1 MSTAVHG
8 ESGNF
13 WNKFKTSTKSIS
25 SSFSQLSVK
34 PELDGD
40 SPTSTIVHKALVKHY
55 KNQEPFTGFP
65 SWLGHKEDL
74 PNEQKILKKQ
84 TEHLEKQQRVHEKQ
98 VKKEQYPSGF
108 TSLRRAAT
116 SVTESVSQTQDPQR
130 KSVSYE
136 RRSRPSDAFQ
146 GIYNSESP
154 ESYAKDSS
162 TTSVSSTDNNIPSRS
177 SSGRINRLGRPSWSQ
192 ASGNTGNQEN
202 TRPELTSQSSLL
214 MTERLRRK
222 TRT

>member
-1 MSTAVHG
+1 MSSAVQG

-34 PELDGD
+34 SEVDGD
-40 SPTSTIVHKALVKHY
+40 SPTSTIVHKALVKYY
-55 KNQEPFTGFP
+55 KHQEPFTGFP

-74 PNEQKILKKQ
+74 PNEQHILKKQ
-84 TEHLEKQQRVHEKQ
+84 NEHLEKKQREQEKQ
-98 VKKEQYPSGF
+98 MKKEQQPSGF
-108 TSLRRAAT
+108 TSLRRAA
-116 SVTESVSQTQDPQR
+116 SSATESVSHPHDTQR
-130 KSVSYE
+130 KSVGYE
-136 RRSRPSDAFQ
+136 RRARPSDAFQ

-154 ESYAKDSS
+154 EDYAKSSS
-162 TTSVSSTDNNIPSRS
+162 TTSVSSSDGHIPSRS
-177 SSGRINRLGRPSWSQ
+177 SSGRVNRLGRPSWSQ
-192 ASGNTGNQEN
+192 NPGATGNQEN

-222 TRT
+222 TRS